1 MAPAIFSRLST
12 LLTKPSTTLE
22 DVVDTVQLDP
32 ILTGRIVRVANSP
45 LYQRGEPVIAI
56 TDAIA
61 YIGTQETSQI
71 VGVMVAGQLFAQGLP
86 HYNIDS
92 DALWNCSVSSAV
104 AARLLAA
111 RVGLPEGECYTI
123 ALLRGIGWLV
133 LERFAEKNAVPIPE
147 QPLDDSAS
155 VAKWD
160 RQVFSMSSADAGLR
174 VLNLW
179 NFAPPAVAALRR
191 LGKRPYTDP
200 TTALLAIANAI
211 GDRLGLGLEVER
223 GCWVI
228 TPNYSKSSAWIPSAS
243 RRLSMR
249 RRARWKSCARSWC
262 IPRHPPRWYT
272 RLSRRAR
279 REAED
284 RSAYPFC
291 TGPRAVIDSAVAR
304 TER

>member
-22 DVVDTVQLDP
+22 DVADTVQLDHT
-32 ILTGRIVRVANSP
+32 LTARIVRVANSP

-56 TDAIA
+56 TEAIA

-71 VGVMVAGQLFAQGLP
+71 VGVMVASQLFAQGLP

-133 LERFAEKNAVPIPE
+133 LERFARKNAMPIPDHA
-147 QPLDDSAS
+147 LDDPTS
-155 VAKWD
+155 VAKWE
-160 RQVFSMSSADAGLR
+160 RQVFGMSSADAGLR
-174 VLNLW
+174 VLKLW

-191 LGKRPYTDP
+191 LGKRPINDP
-200 TTALLAIANAI
+200 TTALLATANAI
-211 GDRLGLGLEVER
+211 SDRLGLGLEVER
-223 GCWVI
+223 GSWII
-228 TPNYSKSSAWIPSAS
+228 TPQLLKVVGLDAERVEEIVQETQGEMEKLRKIVVHSAPPS
-243 RRLSMR
+243 
-249 RRARWKSCARSWC
+249 W
-262 IPRHPPRWYT
+262 
-272 RLSRRAR
+272 
-279 REAED
+279 EANKAGAQD
-284 RSAYPFC
+284 TP
-291 TGPRAVIDSAVAR
+291 
-304 TER
+304 